1 MSRRWPIVSFALLA
15 LLLAAAVYRAATLSI
30 TVDEA
35 YTYTQFVARPIPA
48 VLAEYDANNHILY
61 TLLAKLTTS
70 MFGATDLALRL
81 PALGAAALFL
91 AALYR
96 LLRQLAGA
104 TSWLAP
110 VGIVLIGA
118 NTYIADL
125 LPLARGYGLALG
137 LFTLG
142 LSLLIDS
149 EAEGAWPRLAGLV
162 LGLAVA
168 ANLTFLFPSVGLLAG
183 LFWLHRRA
191 ALTASLT
198 ALGVGALLLAAPLW
212 NAGREHFYFG
222 ADRWVTSAGS
232 LMGGSLSHDWS
243 ERGGPVPM
251 GSVILAAVLAATVAA
266 GWMLRAKSR
275 ALWLLGCSIAMSF
288 LLLLAGHAVA
298 GLPYPY
304 GRTGIYWLLL
314 CGAGLVALASRF
326 RAAAGACLAIAL
338 AASYFYVRA
347 WSTGATIDWVWDAGT
362 RAIAEMV
369 AAQPRPINGRRVRIG
384 VNGPVSHTL
393 NYYRRT
399 RGWTWLDDVKQDDFK
414 RGGFDYYVLFEG
426 DRQWA
431 AAQHLTVLYEHPIAH
446 SFLAAR
452 R

>member
-1 MSRRWPIVSFALLA
+1 MPRLWPIIAYFLLSI
-15 LLLAAAVYRAATLSI
+15 LFGAAVYRAATLSI

-35 YTYTQFVARPIPA
+35 YTYTQFVSRPIPA

-61 TLLAKLTTS
+61 TLLAKLTTVI
-70 MFGATDLALRL
+70 FGTGDMALRL
-81 PALGAAALFL
+81 PALGGAALFL
-91 AALYR
+91 AALHR

-104 TSWLAP
+104 TVWLP
-110 VGIVLIGA
+110 LGMVLIGA
-118 NTYIADL
+118 NTYVADL

-142 LSLLIDS
+142 LSMLLD
-149 EAEGAWPRLAGLV
+149 EGALRPGMAGLA

-168 ANLTFLFPSVGLLAG
+168 ANLTFLFPVVGLLAG
-183 LFWLHRRA
+183 LSWLDRRA
-191 ALTASLT
+191 GLSAGLA
-198 ALGVGALLLAAPLW
+198 ALGIAALLLAAPLW

-222 ADRWVTSAGS
+222 ADTWVNSAGS
-232 LMGGSLSHDWS
+232 LMGGSLTHDWS
-243 ERGGPVPM
+243 ERGGPVPA
-251 GSVILAAVLAATVAA
+251 GSAILAVVLASTVAA
-266 GWMLRAKSR
+266 GWMLRARSR
-275 ALWLLGCSIAMSF
+275 SLWLVGCSIAMSF
-288 LLLLAGHAVA
+288 LLLAAGHAVA

-326 RAAAGACLAIAL
+326 RAAAGACLAITL
-338 AASYFYVRA
+338 AASYFYGRA
-347 WSTGATIDWVWDAGT
+347 WTTGATIEWVWDSGT

-369 AAQPRPINGRRVRIG
+369 AAQPRPPDGRRVRIG
-384 VNGPVSHTL
+384 VSGPVSHTL

-399 RGWTWLDDVKQDDFK
+399 RGWAWLEDVKQDDF
-414 RGGFDYYVLFEG
+414 RQGEYDFYVLFEG
-426 DRQWA
+426 DREWA

-446 SFLAAR
+446 SFLAVR

>member
-1 MSRRWPIVSFALLA
+1 MPRPWPIVACIPLSILFG
-15 LLLAAAVYRAATLSI
+15 AAVYRAATLSI

-35 YTYTQFVARPIPA
+35 YTYTQFVSRPIPA

-70 MFGATDLALRL
+70 VFGAGDLALRL
-81 PALGAAALFL
+81 PALSGAALFL

-104 TSWLAP
+104 TLWLP
-110 VGIVLIGA
+110 LGVVLIGA
-118 NTYIADL
+118 NTYVADL

-142 LSLLIDS
+142 LSLLLDG
-149 EAEGAWPRLAGLV
+149 EAEDASPRMAGLA
-162 LGLAVA
+162 LGLAVT
-168 ANLTFLFPSVGLLAG
+168 ANLTFLFPVAG
-183 LFWLHRRA
+183 LVAGMIWLDRRA
-191 ALTASLT
+191 GLGAGAA
-198 ALGVGALLLAAPLW
+198 ALGIAALLLAAPLW

-222 ADRWVTSAGS
+222 ADTWVDSAGS
-232 LMGGSLSHDWS
+232 LMGGSLTHDWS
-243 ERGGPVPM
+243 ERGGPVPA
-251 GSVILAAVLAATVAA
+251 GSVILAAVLATTVAA
-266 GWMLRAKSR
+266 GWMLRVQSR
-275 ALWLLGCSIAMSF
+275 PLWLLGCSIAMSS
-288 LLLLAGHAVA
+288 LLLAAGHAAA

-314 CGAGLVALASRF
+314 CGAGLVALAARF
-326 RAAAGACLAIAL
+326 RSAALACLAITL
-338 AASYFYVRA
+338 AASYFYARA
-347 WSTGATIDWVWDAGT
+347 WSTGATIEWVWDSGT

-369 AAQPRPINGRRVRIG
+369 AAQPRSPDGRRVRIG
-384 VNGPVSHTL
+384 VSGPVSHTL

-399 RGWTWLDDVKQDDFK
+399 RGWTWLEDVKQDDF
-414 RGGFDYYVLFEG
+414 RQGEYDFYVLFEG
-426 DRQWA
+426 DREWA

>member
-1 MSRRWPIVSFALLA
+1 MPRLWPIVAYILLA
-15 LLLAAAVYRAATLSI
+15 LLYGAAVYRASTLSI

-35 YTYTQFVARPIPA
+35 YTYTQFVSRPIPA

-61 TLLAKLTTS
+61 TLLAKLTTAI
-70 MFGATDLALRL
+70 FGASDMALRL
-81 PALGAAALFL
+81 PALGGAALFL
-91 AALYR
+91 VALFR

-104 TSWLAP
+104 TLWLVP
-110 VGIVLIGA
+110 LGIVLIGA
-118 NTYIADL
+118 NTYVADL

-142 LSLLIDS
+142 LSLLLD
-149 EAEGAWPRLAGLV
+149 EGSSRRPGMAGLA

-168 ANLTFLFPSVGLLAG
+168 ANLTFLFPVAGLLAG
-183 LFWLHRRA
+183 LSWLDRRA
-191 ALTASLT
+191 GLSAGLA
-198 ALGVGALLLAAPLW
+198 ALGVAALLLAAPLW

-222 ADRWVTSAGS
+222 ADTWVNSAGS
-232 LMGGSLSHDWS
+232 LVGGSLTHDWS
-243 ERGGPVPM
+243 ERGGPVPA
-251 GSVILAAVLAATVAA
+251 GSAILAAVLASTVVA
-266 GWMLRAKSR
+266 GWMLRARSR
-275 ALWLLGCSIAMSF
+275 PLWLVGCSIATSF
-288 LLLLAGHAVA
+288 LLLAAGHAIA

-326 RAAAGACLAIAL
+326 RAAAVVCLAIAL
-338 AASYFYVRA
+338 AASYFYARA
-347 WSTGATIDWVWDAGT
+347 WSTGATIEWVWDSGT

-369 AAQPRPINGRRVRIG
+369 AAQPRPPAGRRVRIG
-384 VNGPVSHTL
+384 VSGPVSHTL

-399 RGWTWLDDVKQDDFK
+399 RGWTWLEDVKQDDF
-414 RGGFDYYVLFEG
+414 RQGEYDFYVLFEG
-426 DRQWA
+426 DREWA

-446 SFLAAR
+446 SFLAVR